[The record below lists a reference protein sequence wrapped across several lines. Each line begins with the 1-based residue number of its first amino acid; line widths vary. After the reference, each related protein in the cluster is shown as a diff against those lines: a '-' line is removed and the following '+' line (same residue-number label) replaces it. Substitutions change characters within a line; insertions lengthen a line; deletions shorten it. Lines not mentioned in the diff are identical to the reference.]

1 MVNGE
6 AEVLK
11 IPREKKKN
19 CSTEHKLLCGKKINT
34 DDSTSCPHHAAGRV
48 SAANIMKQEK
58 NR

>member
-1 MVNGE
+1 MAKQKCSRSLE
-6 AEVLK
+6 EK
-11 IPREKKKN
+11 KKKN